1 MTNPLHDSEEVR
13 RNAAWFQAGV
23 NASGS
28 YCAVATVIVSVVAA
42 VVAEILK
49 FEPYAAAVSTGLAIL
64 SINVGG
70 FTLLSYRSRDVARTE
85 SVSVD
90 RF

>member
-13 RNAAWFQAGV
+13 RNAAWFEAGV

-28 YCAVATVIVSVVAA
+28 YCAVATFIISPVAA
-42 VVAEILK
+42 LVAEILK
-49 FEPYAAAVSTGLAIL
+49 LEPYAAAASAGIAVLV
-64 SINVGG
+64 INVGI
-70 FTLLSYRSRDVARTE
+70 FTLLSYRSRDIARTE
-85 SVSVD
+85 SVNVD

>member
-1 MTNPLHDSEEVR
+1 MTKSLYDSEEVR

-23 NASGS
+23 NASGV
-28 YCAVATVIVSVVAA
+28 YCTVATVIVSVVAA
-42 VVAEILK
+42 LAAEILK
-49 FEPYAAAVSTGLAIL
+49 LEPYAAAASTGIAIL
-64 SINVGG
+64 SINVGV
-70 FTLLSYRSRDVARTE
+70 FTVTDYRARGIARTE